1 MKLVWKETPR
11 GRIERYLSIT
21 EKESV
26 LHVFS
31 HSRKPS
37 QADLRITN
45 VILEEMDRKEL
56 WIECDCVE
64 REQDMKG
71 PYNCE
76 VKRAYLRHVKTS
88 MRHDETCPLYRM
100 KKERDADS
108 KSNEGKTSPLNPI
121 GGDDWLPD
129 RKEKARAKQ
138 GKELPHPRKKRR
150 KTLKPVPAL
159 GRKLLTLIQ
168 AAGLNQIELGTHYKP
183 PGLATAVQFV
193 KDVLNTHTMRNGTIL
208 ADLISCSPWVAI
220 EKIEEMLK
228 KLEVN
233 GGINSL
239 DKELCVYVVGLAA
252 EVSRESVTFSVRGK
266 AFTHSPETRVTING
280 ENYLNA
286 GSRGPY
292 WTILEYRRDG
302 KGIVYCH
309 DAYAHAAFTLD
320 NPVPVDSNLEKSTL
334 KTIINACEFAS
345 RQTNRPESLSLSKPL
360 FTLRTFEDG
369 VEEVIHPDF
378 ILNVAPVNQKTVTT
392 LIIETMGYDLADY
405 IERKSETHNLMRQE
419 GTLLTDPPDWPE
431 PSKTTFN
438 SVLLKHI
445 FRAAK

>member
-1 MKLVWKETPR
+1 M
-11 GRIERYLSIT
+11 
-21 EKESV
+21 
-26 LHVFS
+26 
-31 HSRKPS
+31 
-37 QADLRITN
+37 
-45 VILEEMDRKEL
+45 
-56 WIECDCVE
+56 
-64 REQDMKG
+64 
-71 PYNCE
+71 
-76 VKRAYLRHVKTS
+76 
-88 MRHDETCPLYRM
+88 
-100 KKERDADS
+100 
-108 KSNEGKTSPLNPI
+108 
-121 GGDDWLPD
+121 
-129 RKEKARAKQ
+129 
-138 GKELPHPRKKRR
+138 
-150 KTLKPVPAL
+150 
-159 GRKLLTLIQ
+159 
-168 AAGLNQIELGTHYKP
+168 
-183 PGLATAVQFV
+183 QFV